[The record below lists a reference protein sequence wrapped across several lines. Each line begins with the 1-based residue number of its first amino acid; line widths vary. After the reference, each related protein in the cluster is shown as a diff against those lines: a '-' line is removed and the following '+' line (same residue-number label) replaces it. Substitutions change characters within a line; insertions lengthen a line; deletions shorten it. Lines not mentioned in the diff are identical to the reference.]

1 MTCPS
6 RGSEFIPK
14 AFDCI
19 TAALRSPD
27 EPRKGRNFEIGRI
40 LHLKSEIRN
49 LKIGLSNLRSRDFGF
64 EMQDSSNFKM
74 APRRQED
81 PYEVYRACSVH
92 PACREY
98 CICGRCIGRLGV
110 HSKNPERF
118 ELRARDV
125 EGRR

>member
-1 MTCPS
+1 MLTYSTHSCAAADSDAKTTNAKTNAVTRMTCPS
-6 RGSEFIPK
+6 RLSEFIPK

-27 EPRKGRNFEIGRI
+27 ETAEGRI
-40 LHLKSEIRN
+40 LKL
-49 LKIGLSNLRSRDFGF
+49 
-64 EMQDSSNFKM
+64 

-81 PYEVYRACSVH
+81 LYEVLRACSAH
-92 PACREY
+92 PVCREY

-118 ELRARDV
+118 ELRTRDV